1 MKIFTLTQLST
12 FLDTFKEDLTR
23 EQLVSIIEENV
34 DLLLLETDFP
44 KKRSLKFMMN
54 QIMAFVEPMIQ
65 EKKTIKFIISK
76 VTKELFLDGS
86 TIKID
91 LEDEVATKDRIEAIF
106 SYGLN
111 QSLDDIEKRGYHNF
125 KAFVDK
131 VDGEGKVIM
140 IDTQGKENLI
150 FSYVDHVVSLISFLK
165 EKKRDGDYSL
175 VRVGKGSE
183 KIKYKCG
190 VKVGKSE
197 FFDLDGNLVSPS

>member
-1 MKIFTLTQLST
+1 
-12 FLDTFKEDLTR
+12 
-23 EQLVSIIEENV
+23 
-34 DLLLLETDFP
+34 
-44 KKRSLKFMMN
+44 MMN